1 MNDSIAESSIDIK
14 ATPAQ
19 VWNALTDPDMVR
31 QYLFGT
37 TVSSTWEVGSPI
49 TYSGEWEGKAYED
62 HGTIVAVEPEVLL
75 KTTYWSSA
83 FGPDVPENYKT
94 VTYVITPNGDMTTL
108 LITQTNNDEKTRQHS
123 EANWN
128 TVLKS
133 LKELLER

>member
-1 MNDSIAESSIDIK
+1 MNDHIAESAIDIK
-14 ATPAQ
+14 ATPAE
-19 VWNALTDPDMVR
+19 VWNALIDPEMVK

-37 TVSSTWEVGSPI
+37 TVNSTWEIGSPI

-75 KTTYWSSA
+75 KTTYWSMS

-94 VTYVITPNGDMTTL
+94 VTYIITPNGDMTTL
-108 LITQTNNDEKTRQHS
+108 LITQTNNDQKTKEHS

-133 LKELLER
+133 LKDLLEK